1 MTITRRL
8 LILTAAPVA
17 ALVTLSLIGFF
28 QLAEISGQ
36 NTLLTDKVTPSLK
49 ALSHLTH
56 TIVEARA
63 SVSMFYRA
71 GEPKEQEVQF
81 KIYTAAKH
89 DSLALLD
96 RYAAE
101 FITEPE
107 ERVYLD
113 KFREQS
119 LAWIEAAEQLMARM
133 AIDGRPGTEAIVR
146 NRMDPLNQQRLHAL
160 DLRNQQ
166 RLATLD
172 QWTDY
177 NHRLSSQQQI
187 VVNEALATARRN
199 LILAGLGLV
208 LGVAWLGWNLYQR
221 IIPSFHA
228 IRDRVKSVAAG
239 DFGQP
244 MPFVT
249 QQDET
254 GDLARSIEQLRISAA
269 ATEEERS
276 IKDTVGRITLSLQE
290 ARTVEEFGQRL
301 VHALWD
307 ETGARGAA
315 FYCGGEGELTYVT
328 SRGQAP
334 EYVGRAAGEVAQRCR
349 REGRPTGSGM
359 ADAAYRDRYP
369 DLEGLVDAWVE
380 AWPFKGTEARTG
392 VLELATAKPLS
403 ARARALVNELLPV
416 ASLLLDSLHL
426 MLKSLSQTAVLQ
438 VHQAELEEAESWYRQ
453 LIESAPGGL
462 IVVDGAGCIV
472 SVNHQAE
479 VVFGYTAAQLQGM
492 VVEKLLPEEM
502 AQAHRGKRE
511 RHMAD
516 PSAPALVAVTGK
528 ARRRDGTEIFIESE
542 ISRLREIP
550 GRPGKYCIA
559 VRDVTARERVAV
571 QMRQLTR
578 AIEQSSS
585 SVVITDAEGIIEYVN
600 PYFCTL
606 TGFTA
611 AEAVG
616 QNPRIL
622 KSGQTPP
629 EVYTEMWRT
638 IAEGRVWRGEL
649 INRKKNGEAYVES
662 ATISPVTDGGGRIT
676 HFVAIKEDITAQ
688 KRDEKKL
695 QFNRFVVENAGPMI
709 WIDPAS
715 GRLVYGNRAASEH
728 FGYSPE
734 ELVTLKVTDIDP
746 DFDPASLP
754 ESVRQLHESGK
765 PMTFSFRHRLKD
777 GSRADVDATVFLA
790 EDDERSL
797 IITTIVNTT
806 EQKRAEA
813 ALVAE
818 RERLQWL
825 LDTAPVGVAISV
837 DGTIRFANP
846 RMVQMTTLDVGRPAS
861 EAYVR
866 PEERARV
873 MDIMGREGIARDQNI
888 QMYAPNGDARDF
900 IATFLATEFQ
910 GRPGVLGWLTDIT
923 KLKAAEIEIRRAKEI
938 AEEATKAKSDFL
950 ANMSHEIR
958 TPMNAIMGMSHLAL
972 TTELTPR
979 QRNYIEKV
987 HRSAENLLGIINDI
1001 LDFSKIEAGKLTM
1014 ETVDFRLEDVMENLS
1029 SLIGMKAEDKGL
1041 ELLFQVAPDL
1051 PTALVGDPLRLGQI
1065 LLNLGNNAVKFTEKG
1080 EIVIGVEKATQT
1092 DQTVELHFW
1101 VRDTGIG
1108 LTPEQQQRLF
1118 RSFSQADAS
1127 TTRKYGGSGLG
1138 LAISK
1143 RLVEMMQGRIWVES
1157 EPGRGSSF
1165 HFEVHLACQAASKPR
1180 RMFRADELQGVRM
1193 LVVDDNASARTI
1205 LAEMGRNFGLEVD
1218 VAADGPE
1225 ALAMI
1230 EQAEA
1235 AARPYDVTLM
1245 DWRMPVM
1252 DGVTCTEQLQKS
1264 AHPQRPVVIMVT
1276 AFGRDEAQGLADQR
1290 GVHMQSVLTK
1300 PVTPSTLL
1308 ETIGAALNKGA
1319 VIETRA
1325 HEKAG
1330 FQSEHMR
1337 QLEGARLLLVEDN
1350 DLNQELALEL
1360 LRNAGI
1366 EVVVAN
1372 NGQEALD
1379 WLAQEADFDGIL
1391 MDCQMP
1397 VMDGYTATRA
1407 IRRQPAFAHLP
1418 IIAMTANVMAGE
1430 REKVI
1435 EAGMND
1441 HIAKPLN
1448 VSEMF
1453 ATIARLVKPA
1463 GRRGSAAAGV
1473 PAAPAE
1479 PVELDLP
1486 GIDVAAGLASANGNG
1501 DLYRKLLRKFRDSGR
1516 EFADTFRAAQVGPDP
1531 TAPTRMAHTLKGTAG
1546 TIGARAL
1553 QRAAAALEKA
1563 CQGGRA
1569 EVIATALAKTLA
1581 ELDPVTAGLAALA
1594 EPAAP
1599 PTAPRAFDRAAFAAQ
1614 LLALEGL
1621 LARNDTK
1628 AADLIDD
1635 LVAGAHSTPWAPQVA
1650 EVAGAIGNY
1659 DFDAALAVV
1668 KAIRQAVE
1676 KADR

>member
-1 MTITRRL
+1 MTITKRILL
-8 LILTAAPVA
+8 LILAPIVV
-17 ALVTLSLIGFF
+17 LVILSSIGLR
-28 QLAEISGQ
+28 QLAKIKDQSVFLAENI
-36 NTLLTDKVTPSLK
+36 TPSL
-49 ALSHLTH
+49 ATLEHISHNIIAGRADLSAYLR
-56 TIVEARA
+56 ESNPAR
-63 SVSMFYRA
+63 RA
-71 GEPKEQEVQF
+71 ELRTRFVANTGNTLAELDNFERSYLVNAEER
-81 KIYTAAKH
+81 
-89 DSLALLD
+89 ALL
-96 RYAAE
+96 E
-101 FITEPE
+101 
-107 ERVYLD
+107 
-113 KFREQS
+113 KFRELTREWIALGQRSMDRLDAADGDRWANEIREQIDQQLAARVGVLDQLTDFNKQIADS
-119 LAWIEAAEQLMARM
+119 LRTQA
-133 AIDGRPGTEAIVR
+133 V
-146 NRMDPLNQQRLHAL
+146 
-160 DLRNQQ
+160 
-166 RLATLD
+166 ATLSE
-172 QWTDY
+172 T
-177 NHRLSSQQQI
+177 
-187 VVNEALATARRN
+187 RRN
-199 LILAGLGLV
+199 LTVTAVALLAALS
-208 LGVAWLGWNLYQR
+208 WLGWVLFRQIVLPIHALREAVKDVADGNYKRDVPR
-221 IIPSFHA
+221 ITA
-228 IRDRVKSVAAG
+228 N
-239 DFGQP
+239 
-244 MPFVT
+244 
-249 QQDET
+249 DET
-254 GDLARSIEQLRISAA
+254 GELARSIDQLRQVAA
-269 ATEEERS
+269 ATEQERWVKDQVGQIS
-276 IKDTVGRITLSLQE
+276 ISLQQ
-290 ARTVEEFGQRL
+290 ARTIEEFGQRL

-307 ETGARGAA
+307 EAAARGAA
-315 FYCGGEGELTYVT
+315 FYCGNEGELAYVT

-334 EYVGRAAGEVAQRCR
+334 EFVGRPAGEVARQCQ
-349 REGRPTGSGM
+349 REGRPISSRK
-359 ADAAYRDRYP
+359 ADAGYCERYP
-369 DLEGLVDAWVE
+369 DLDGHETAWVQ
-380 AWPFKGTEARTG
+380 AWPLNGSDGRPC
-392 VLELATAKPLS
+392 VLELATAAPL
-403 ARARALVNELLPV
+403 ATRARVLVAELLPV
-416 ASLLLDSLHL
+416 ATLVLESLHL
-426 MLKSLSQTAVLQ
+426 MLKTLSQTAALR
-438 VHQAELEEAESWYRQ
+438 VHQEELEEAEAWFRQ
-453 LIESAPGGL
+453 LIESAPGGIL
-462 IVVDGAGCIV
+462 VVDGAGLIV
-472 SVNHQAE
+472 SANRQAE
-479 VVFGYTAAQLQGM
+479 TVFGYPAERMQGM
-492 VVEKLLPEEM
+492 VVEKLLPEAM
-502 AQAHRGKRE
+502 AQAHQAKRE

-516 PSAPALVAVTGK
+516 ASAPGMVAVAGK
-528 ARRRDGTEIFIESE
+528 ARRSDGTEFHIEAE
-542 ISRLREIP
+542 ISRLQEYP

-585 SVVITDAEGIIEYVN
+585 SVVITDAAGAIEYVN
-600 PYFCTL
+600 PYFCAL

-611 AEAVG
+611 EEVMG

-629 EVYTEMWRT
+629 EVYTELWQT
-638 IAEGRVWRGEL
+638 IAAGDVWRGEL
-649 INRKKNGEAYVES
+649 INRKKNGEHFVETS
-662 ATISPVTDGGGRIT
+662 VISPVTDASGRIT
-676 HFVAIKEDITAQ
+676 HFVAIKEDVTTQ

-695 QFNRFVVENAGPMI
+695 QFNRFVVENAGPML
-709 WIDPAS
+709 WIDPVTGAA
-715 GRLVYGNRAASEH
+715 VYGNRSAAEH
-728 FGYSPE
+728 LGYTRE
-734 ELVTLKVTDIDP
+734 ELVQLRVPDWDP
-746 DFDPASLP
+746 DFDMAQLPAI
-754 ESVRQLHESGK
+754 VQLLHANGK
-765 PMTFSFRHRLKD
+765 PITFPTRHRRKD
-777 GSRADVDATVFLA
+777 GTIAAVDITVFLA
-790 EDDERSL
+790 ESDERSL
-797 IITTIVNTT
+797 LICTVVDTT

-813 ALVAE
+813 ELQAE

-825 LDTAPVGVAISV
+825 LDTAPVGVAITV
-837 DGTIRFANP
+837 DGVIRFANP
-846 RMVQMTTLDVGRPAS
+846 RMVQMTTLDVGRPAADS
-861 EAYVR
+861 YVR

-873 MDIMGREGIARDQNI
+873 LEIMGREGIARDQNI

-900 IATFLATEFQ
+900 IATFLATEYQ
-910 GRPGVLGWLTDIT
+910 GRPGMLGWLTDIT

-938 AEEATKAKSDFL
+938 AEEATQAKSDFL

-972 TTELTPR
+972 TTELSPR

-1065 LLNLGNNAVKFTEKG
+1065 LLNLSNNAVKFTEKG
-1080 EIVIGVEKATQT
+1080 DIVIGVEKAAQT
-1092 DQTVELHFW
+1092 DQAVELHFW

-1108 LTPEQQQRLF
+1108 LTPEQQRRMFQ
-1118 RSFSQADAS
+1118 SFSQADAS

-1157 EPGRGSSF
+1157 ELGRGSTF
-1165 HFEVHLACQAASKPR
+1165 HFVVRLACQAASRPR
-1180 RMFRADELQGVRM
+1180 RMFRADELKGVRM

-1218 VAADGPE
+1218 VAADGPA

-1252 DGVTCTEQLQKS
+1252 DGVTCAEQLQKS

-1276 AFGRDEAQGLADQR
+1276 AFGRDEAQGLAQQR

-1330 FQSEHMR
+1330 YQSEHMR

-1366 EVVVAN
+1366 DVVLAN

-1397 VMDGYTATRA
+1397 VMDGYAATRA
-1407 IRRQPAFAHLP
+1407 IRRQPALAHIP

-1463 GRRGSAAAGV
+1463 GRRRPAAAQVATAG
-1473 PAAPAE
+1473 PE
-1479 PVELDLP
+1479 PVELNLP
-1486 GIDVAAGLASANGNG
+1486 GIDVTAGLASANGNAE
-1501 DLYRKLLRKFRDSGR
+1501 LYRKLLRKFRESGR
-1516 EFADTFRAAQVGPDP
+1516 EFAAAFQAAQTGPDP
-1531 TAPTRMAHTLKGTAG
+1531 TAQTRMAHTLKGTAG

-1569 EVIATALAKTLA
+1569 EVIAPALTKTLT
-1581 ELDPVTAGLAALA
+1581 ELDPVIAGLAALS

-1599 PTAPRAFDRAAFAAQ
+1599 PIAPRAFDRAAFAAR

-1635 LVAGAHSTPWAPQVA
+1635 LVAGAHGTPWASQVA
-1650 EVAGAIGNY
+1650 EAAGAIGNY
-1659 DFDAALAVV
+1659 DFDAALVVV
-1668 KAIRQAVE
+1668 KAVRQAVE
-1676 KADR
+1676 KSGN

>member
-1 MTITRRL
+1 MTIANRILL
-8 LILTAAPVA
+8 LILAPV
-17 ALVTLSLIGFF
+17 LVLMILSLVGLN
-28 QLAEISGQ
+28 QLARIKDQSVFLVE
-36 NTLLTDKVTPSLK
+36 NVTPSLT
-49 ALSHLTH
+49 ALAHVSHNM
-56 TIVEARA
+56 IDSRA
-63 SVSMFYRA
+63 HLSAYLRNADPAKRA
-71 GEPKEQEVQF
+71 GLRAQF
-81 KIYTAAKH
+81 ARTTANTLAELEEYER
-89 DSLALLD
+89 SLLVDGEKRYLNEFLEHTRAWIALGERTMDVMDAAPGGHLANELRENLDLHLAARVHILD
-96 RYAAE
+96 RWTEFNVTIAE
-101 FITEPE
+101 T
-107 ERVYLD
+107 
-113 KFREQS
+113 FRTS
-119 LAWIEAAEQLMARM
+119 
-133 AIDGRPGTEAIVR
+133 AI
-146 NRMDPLNQQRLHAL
+146 
-160 DLRNQQ
+160 
-166 RLATLD
+166 ATL
-172 QWTDY
+172 
-177 NHRLSSQQQI
+177 S
-187 VVNEALATARRN
+187 EARRN
-199 LILAGLGLV
+199 LFIIGIALV
-208 LGVAWLGWNLYQR
+208 LTVSWLGWVLFKQIVR
-221 IIPSFHA
+221 PLHA
-228 IRDRVKSVAAG
+228 IRDSVQQVAAG
-239 DFGQP
+239 DFSQKVP
-244 MPFVT
+244 RLDAP
-249 QQDET
+249 DET
-254 GDLARSIEQLRISAA
+254 GELARAIDQLRVAA
-269 ATEEERS
+269 ADTEQERWV
-276 IKDTVGRITLSLQE
+276 KDQVGKIVVSLQQ

-307 ETGARGAA
+307 KTAARGAA
-315 FYCGGEGELTYVT
+315 FYCGNGGELAYVT

-334 EYVGRAAGEVAQRCR
+334 EYVGRPAGEVARQCL
-349 REGRPTGSGM
+349 REGRPTRSRKAEAG
-359 ADAAYRDRYP
+359 YRDRYP
-369 DLEGLVDAWVE
+369 DLAGLEVAWVE
-380 AWPFKGTEARTG
+380 AWPIPVTDARTG
-392 VLELATAKPLS
+392 VLELATATPLS
-403 ARARALVNELLPV
+403 SRAEKLVSELLPV
-416 ASLLLDSLHL
+416 ATLLLDSLHL
-426 MLKSLSQTAVLQ
+426 MLKSLSQTAALR
-438 VHQAELEEAESWYRQ
+438 VHQEELEEAEAWYRQ

-462 IVVDGAGCIV
+462 IVVDGAGRIV
-472 SVNHQAE
+472 SVNHQVE
-479 VVFGYTAAQLQGM
+479 VVFGYSAAQMEGM
-492 VVEKLLPEEM
+492 VVEKLLPEAM
-502 AQAHRGKRE
+502 AQAHRAKRE

-516 PSAPALVAVTGK
+516 PTAPALVAVTGK
-528 ARRRDGTEIFIESE
+528 ARRRDGTDIFIDAE

-585 SVVITDAEGIIEYVN
+585 SVVITDADGIIEYVN
-600 PYFCTL
+600 PYFCEL
-606 TGFTA
+606 TGFSA

-622 KSGQTPP
+622 KSGLTPP
-629 EVYTEMWRT
+629 EVFTEMWHT
-638 IAEGRVWRGEL
+638 IIEGRVWRGEL
-649 INRKKNGEAYVES
+649 INKKKSGETYVES
-662 ATISPVTDGGGRIT
+662 ATISPVTDASGKVT
-676 HFVAIKEDITAQ
+676 HFVAIKEDVTAQ
-688 KRDEKKL
+688 KRDERKL
-695 QFNRFVVENAGPMI
+695 QFNRFVVENAGPMF
-709 WIDPAS
+709 WVDPVTGAA
-715 GRLVYGNRAASEH
+715 VYGNRSAAEH
-728 FGYSPE
+728 LGYTAE
-734 ELVTLKVTDIDP
+734 ELVRLRIPDWDP
-746 DFDPASLP
+746 DFDLAQLPAI
-754 ESVRQLHESGK
+754 VQQLHASGK
-765 PMTFSFRHRLKD
+765 PITFPTRHRRKD
-777 GSRADVDATVFLA
+777 GTLSEVDVTAFLA
-790 EDDERSL
+790 EHDERSL
-797 IITTIVNTT
+797 LICTVVNTT

-813 ALVAE
+813 ALQAE

-825 LDTAPVGVAISV
+825 LDTSPVGVAISV
-837 DGTIRFANP
+837 DGIIRFANP
-846 RMVQMTTLDVGRPAS
+846 RMVQMTVLEVGRRAT

-866 PEERARV
+866 PEERVRV
-873 MDIMGREGIARDQNI
+873 MEIMGREGIARDQNI
-888 QMYAPNGDARDF
+888 QMYAPNGDVRDF
-900 IATFLATEFQ
+900 LATFLATEYQ

-923 KLKAAEIEIRRAKEI
+923 KLKAAEIEILRAKEI

-972 TTELTPR
+972 TTDLDPR

-1014 ETVDFRLEDVMENLS
+1014 EAVDFRLEDVMENLS

-1041 ELLFQVAPDL
+1041 ELLFQIEPDL
-1051 PTALVGDPLRLGQI
+1051 PTALVGDPLRLGQV
-1065 LLNLGNNAVKFTEKG
+1065 LLNLSNNAVKFTEKG
-1080 EIVIGVEKATQT
+1080 EIVIGVGKAAQG

-1108 LTPEQQQRLF
+1108 LTPEQQRRMFQ
-1118 RSFSQADAS
+1118 SFSQADAS

-1157 EPGRGSSF
+1157 EPGRGSTF
-1165 HFEVHLACQAASKPR
+1165 HFLVRLACQRAHKPR
-1180 RMFRADELQGVRM
+1180 RMLRADELQGVRM

-1218 VAADGPE
+1218 VAADGPA

-1235 AARPYDVTLM
+1235 AARPYNVTLM

-1252 DGVTCTEQLQKS
+1252 DGVTCAEQLQKTS
-1264 AHPQRPVVIMVT
+1264 HPQRPVVIMVT
-1276 AFGRDEAQGLADQR
+1276 AFGRDEAQGLAQQR

-1325 HEKAG
+1325 QEKAG

-1379 WLAQEADFDGIL
+1379 RLAVDADFDGIL

-1407 IRRQPAFAHLP
+1407 IRRQPALAQLP

-1430 REKVI
+1430 REKVV

-1463 GRRGSAAAGV
+1463 DRRGSAATGG
-1473 PAAPAE
+1473 PAAPAD
-1479 PVELDLP
+1479 PVELALP
-1486 GIDVAAGLASANGNG
+1486 GIDVAAGLAAANGNAP
-1501 DLYRKLLRKFRDSGR
+1501 LYRKLLRKFRDSGR
-1516 EFADTFRAAQVGPDP
+1516 AFAAAFQAAQAGPDP
-1531 TAPTRMAHTLKGTAG
+1531 TAPTRLAHTLKGTAG

-1553 QRAAAALEKA
+1553 QRAAVALEKA

-1569 EVIATALAKTLA
+1569 EAIAAALTKTLA
-1581 ELDPVTAGLAALA
+1581 ELEPVIAGLNTLP
-1594 EPAAP
+1594 ESAAP
-1599 PTAPRAFDRAAFAAQ
+1599 PIAPRAFDRAAFAAR

-1621 LARNDTK
+1621 LTRNDTK

-1635 LVAGAHSTPWAPQVA
+1635 LVAGAPGTPWAPQVA
-1650 EVAGAIGNY
+1650 EAAGFIANY

-1668 KAIRQAVE
+1668 KAVR
-1676 KADR
+1676 KAIEAGGN